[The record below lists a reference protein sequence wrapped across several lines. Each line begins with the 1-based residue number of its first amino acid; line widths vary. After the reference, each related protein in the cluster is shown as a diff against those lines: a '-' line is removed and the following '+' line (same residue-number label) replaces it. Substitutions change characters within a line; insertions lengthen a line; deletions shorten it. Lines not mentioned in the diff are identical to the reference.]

1 MEKVP
6 LGDTGLEVSR
16 LSLGTVKI
24 GRNQAVKYPEGFEIP
39 DDEAVIALLKCAQ
52 KNGINML
59 DTAPAYGESERRL
72 GELLPQVGG
81 RNEWI
86 IVGKVGENFE
96 NGQSSYDFSAKAIEE
111 SVNQSLKRLNT
122 DYLDVVLVHSDGGEI
137 ETTAHLEAFPTL
149 QKLKEQGK
157 IRAFGMSSKT
167 VEGGLLTLEYADV
180 VMVMFHEN
188 YNDEYPVI
196 AEAIKKNK
204 GVLVKKAFGSGHLSD
219 KESALKFVLREEG
232 VSSVVIGT
240 INIAHLEAN
249 CAVAEACVLKKS

>member
-1 MEKVP
+1 MKKVP
-6 LGDTGLEVSR
+6 LGDTGIEVSR

-39 DDEAVIALLKCAQ
+39 NDEAVIALLRCAQ
-52 KNGINML
+52 ENGINML

-81 RNEWI
+81 RNAWV
-86 IVGKVGENFE
+86 IVGKVGESFE
-96 NGQSSYDFSAKAIEE
+96 NGQSAYDFSAKAIEE

-167 VEGGLLTLEYADV
+167 VEGGLLTLKHADV

-196 AEAIKKNK
+196 VEAIKKNK
-204 GVLVKKAFGSGHLSD
+204 GVLVKKAFGSGHLRD
-219 KESALKFVLREEG
+219 KDSALRFVLGEEG
-232 VSSVVIGT
+232 VSSAVIGT
-240 INIAHLEAN
+240 INIEHLKAN
-249 CAVAEACVLKKS
+249 CAVAEACVENKS